1 MIGDERR
8 VEELCEFSSRL
19 QFSCCNLAVILIKR
33 IVRSNLDFWVL
44 IGAGSEGCFPVA
56 IFKICGRADD

>member
-1 MIGDERR
+1 MIAEGRR
-8 VEELCEFSSRL
+8 VQELGEFSEGFIVSG
-19 QFSCCNLAVILIKR
+19 FDLAVILIKR

-44 IGAGSEGCFPVA
+44 IGAESEGCFPAA